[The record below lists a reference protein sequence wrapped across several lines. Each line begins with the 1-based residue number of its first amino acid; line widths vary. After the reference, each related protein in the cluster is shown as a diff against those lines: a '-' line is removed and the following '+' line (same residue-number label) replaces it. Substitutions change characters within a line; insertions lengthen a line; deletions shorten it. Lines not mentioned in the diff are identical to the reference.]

1 MNTNV
6 NFFKDLMAEADRRD
20 RMKPGYKPAEVRC
33 LRCNN
38 VWLTKL
44 QPVCDACGC
53 GSWQSIEKEHGDVA

>member
-1 MNTNV
+1 MNSNV
-6 NFFKDLMAEADRRD
+6 QFFNDLLAEANRRD
-20 RMKPGYKPAEVRC
+20 GFTVRRQKPEEVRC

-53 GSWQSIEKEHGDVA
+53 GSWQSVEKDHVA